1 MVVSCCFNTKIYS
14 HILDEFGGTY
24 ILGKRQRYGNTNK
37 NAKVG
42 LKMNRQSQYL
52 HHSTMKSTFES
63 VIVQWNWTGDKSTF
77 NHAPKTHPHMAR
89 LWYLTKPCSDQCP
102 NWLPQINPWINFDQS
117 IYGSTVNANQTK
129 SNPTISNLY
138 LSLSLST
145 SPSGH
150 PVQAYLLILLHSI
163 LFYILFY
170 SALFC
175 SILFSALLFYSFL
188 LTWYPKI
195 NILRFFGGTIMIN
208 HALDFEAP
216 YFRTKNR
223 TWFTMIIP
231 LFG

>member
-14 HILDEFGGTY
+14 QILDEFGGTY
-24 ILGKRQRYGNTNK
+24 ILGKRQTYGNANK

-102 NWLPQINPWINFDQS
+102 NWLPQINPSINFDQS

-138 LSLSLST
+138 LSLSLS
-145 SPSGH
+145 
-150 PVQAYLLILLHSI
+150 LHRHQVTLSKPI
-163 LFYILFY
+163 SLFY
-170 SALFC
+170 SIPFYSTFC
-175 SILFSALLFYSFL
+175 SILLYSVLFSSLLFSSIVFFSHGTPK
-188 LTWYPKI
+188 LT
-195 NILRFFGGTIMIN
+195 F
-208 HALDFEAP
+208 
-216 YFRTKNR
+216 
-223 TWFTMIIP
+223 
-231 LFG
+231 

>member
-1 MVVSCCFNTKIYS
+1 MFSETELVTNQLSIMPQRPTHTWLGFGTLPNHVVINVQIDCHKSIHQLISINRSMDLLSTQIKPNLIQPYP
-14 HILDEFGGTY
+14 TY
-24 ILGKRQRYGNTNK
+24 I
-37 NAKVG
+37 
-42 LKMNRQSQYL
+42 
-52 HHSTMKSTFES
+52 F
-63 VIVQWNWTGDKSTF
+63 
-77 NHAPKTHPHMAR
+77 
-89 LWYLTKPCSDQCP
+89 
-102 NWLPQINPWINFDQS
+102 
-117 IYGSTVNANQTK
+117 
-129 SNPTISNLY
+129 
-138 LSLSLST
+138 LSLST

-223 TWFTMIIP
+223 T
-231 LFG
+231 

>member
-102 NWLPQINPWINFDQS
+102 NWLPQINPSINFDQS

-138 LSLSLST
+138 LSLSLYIAIRSPCPSLSPYST
-145 SPSGH
+145 PF
-150 PVQAYLLILLHSI
+150 HSI
-163 LFYILFY
+163 LH
-170 SALFC
+170 SVLFC
-175 SILFSALLFYSFL
+175 SILFYSLLCSSL
-188 LTWYPKI
+188 L
-195 NILRFFGGTIMIN
+195 
-208 HALDFEAP
+208 
-216 YFRTKNR
+216 
-223 TWFTMIIP
+223 
-231 LFG
+231 